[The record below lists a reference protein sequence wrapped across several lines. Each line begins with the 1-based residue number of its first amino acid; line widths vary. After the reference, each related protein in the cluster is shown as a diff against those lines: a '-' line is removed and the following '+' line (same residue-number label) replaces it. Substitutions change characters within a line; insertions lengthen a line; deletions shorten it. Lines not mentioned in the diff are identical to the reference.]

1 MVIARRL
8 RDGGA
13 GSLYTRRVAPP
24 SLPKPF
30 RSRRLAVI
38 SLVAVVGLALP
49 GLAQTDPA
57 APPAEAPAPAP
68 EPAPAPAPAPA
79 PVPEPAPVPGPA
91 PDTTADTSA
100 AKTTA
105 ANTTAARKAAARR
118 RVAAGKKAAAR
129 KAAARRAAV
138 KNAASANSQPLGGV
152 LRGSTLLD
160 VDISSQT
167 MRIYKGGKLYRSVPV
182 STGSGRR
189 YCEKGRCGVAV
200 TPRGTYRI
208 YSHIR
213 GWRTAALGR
222 LYNPLYFRGGYAVH
236 GGNLPGYPASH
247 GCIRVSYSVASWL
260 PSVAPVG
267 TTIRVHN

>member
-1 MVIARRL
+1 MTGEAE
-8 RDGGA
+8 
-13 GSLYTRRVAPP
+13 SLYTRPVAPP
-24 SLPKPF
+24 SLPKRF

-38 SLVAVVGLALP
+38 SLVAVVGLGLP

-68 EPAPAPAPAPA
+68 EPAPAPASEPASEPAPA
-79 PVPEPAPVPGPA
+79 PSPA
-91 PDTTADTSA
+91 PDTSA
-100 AKTTA
+100 ADATTA
-105 ANTTAARKAAARR
+105 NPAAAKKAAAPQ
-118 RVAAGKKAAAR
+118 RVAARKKAAAR

-138 KNAASANSQPLGGV
+138 KKAASANSQPSGGV
-152 LRGSTLLD
+152 PRGSTLLD

-208 YSHIR
+208 YSHIS